1 MKKMKRILIA
11 EDETSIRDFIVI
23 NLKRSG
29 FEVIEAENGR
39 EAIEKYNEFNGDID
53 IALLDIMMPEV
64 DGLEVCKYLRDRSST
79 IGIIMLTAKSQ
90 EMDKVTGLLVGADDY
105 VIKPFSPSELMA
117 RVDAIYRRVTVNK
130 ELADKSKSISD
141 IFTVGD
147 FSLNMRTRSLEKR
160 GEPIELTQ
168 VEFQIME
175 YLMSNPD
182 VSLERKDIL
191 KSVWGDAYYGDDKVV
206 DVNIRRLRMKIE
218 DDASAPEHL
227 VTVWGRGYK
236 WVP

>member
-1 MKKMKRILIA
+1 MKRILIA
-11 EDETSIRDFIVI
+11 EDESSIRDFIVI

-29 FEVIEAENGR
+29 YDVIEAENGK
-39 EAIEKYNEFNGDID
+39 EAIDRYNESGGNFD
-53 IALLDIMMPEV
+53 IALLDIMMPEL
-64 DGLEVCKYLRDRSST
+64 DGLEVCKYLREHSST

-117 RVDAIYRRVTVNK
+117 RVDAVYRRVSVNK
-130 ELADKSKSISD
+130 ELAVKN
-141 IFTVGD
+141 TVFGDTVSNGD
-147 FSLNMRTRSLEKR
+147 FTLNMRTRTLEIN

-175 YLMSNPD
+175 YFLSNPD
-182 VSLERKDIL
+182 VSLSRNDIL
-191 KSVWGDAYYGDDKVV
+191 THVWGNAYYGDEKVV

-218 DDASAPEHL
+218 ADPSAPEHL
-227 VTVWGRGYK
+227 TTVWGCGYK
-236 WVP
+236 WIP